1 MNSVNLIGRLTRD
14 PESRTTATGMMV
26 TTFTLAVDRR
36 PKQGEE
42 KQADFIRIIT
52 FGKTAETC
60 AKYLSKGRQVGIT
73 GHIQTGSYEKNGVR
87 HYTTDVICDS
97 FTFVGNSG
105 NSGNSGNGNANAGN
119 TNTAPAQNNAQ
130 DNIDMA
136 FNVDD
141 SDIPF

>member
-1 MNSVNLIGRLTRD
+1 MNSVNLIGRLARD

-42 KQADFIRIIT
+42 KKADFIRIIT

-73 GHIQTGSYEKNGVR
+73 GRIQTGSYDDKNGVR

-105 NSGNSGNGNANAGN
+105 NSGNSGNGNANA
-119 TNTAPAQNNAQ
+119 APAQNNAQ

>member
-1 MNSVNLIGRLTRD
+1 MNSVNLIGRLVKD
-14 PESRTTATGMMV
+14 PESRTTATGMVV
-26 TTFTLAVDRR
+26 TTFTIAVDRR

-42 KQADFIRIIT
+42 KKADFIRIIT

-73 GHIQTGSYEKNGVR
+73 GRIQTGSYEKNGVK

-97 FTFVGNSG
+97 FTFVGNSSG
-105 NSGNSGNGNANAGN
+105 NSGNSGNGNANA
-119 TNTAPAQNNAQ
+119 APAQNNAQ

>member
-1 MNSVNLIGRLTRD
+1 MNSVNLIGRLTKD

-42 KQADFIRIIT
+42 KKADFIRIIT

-73 GHIQTGSYEKNGVR
+73 GRIQTGSYDDKNGVR

-105 NSGNSGNGNANAGN
+105 NGNANA
-119 TNTAPAQNNAQ
+119 APAQNNVQ

>member
-1 MNSVNLIGRLTRD
+1 MNSVNLIGRLVKD
-14 PESRTTATGMMV
+14 PESRTTATGMVV
-26 TTFTLAVDRR
+26 TTFTIAVDRR

-42 KQADFIRIIT
+42 KKADFIRIIT

-60 AKYLSKGRQVGIT
+60 AKYLSKGHQVGIT
-73 GHIQTGSYEKNGVR
+73 GRIQTGSYEKNGVK

-97 FTFVGNSG
+97 FTFVGNSSG
-105 NSGNSGNGNANAGN
+105 NSGNSGNGNANA
-119 TNTAPAQNNAQ
+119 APAQNNAQ

>member
-52 FGKTAETC
+52 FGKT
-60 AKYLSKGRQVGIT
+60 S
-73 GHIQTGSYEKNGVR
+73 
-87 HYTTDVICDS
+87 
-97 FTFVGNSG
+97 
-105 NSGNSGNGNANAGN
+105 
-119 TNTAPAQNNAQ
+119 
-130 DNIDMA
+130 
-136 FNVDD
+136 
-141 SDIPF
+141 